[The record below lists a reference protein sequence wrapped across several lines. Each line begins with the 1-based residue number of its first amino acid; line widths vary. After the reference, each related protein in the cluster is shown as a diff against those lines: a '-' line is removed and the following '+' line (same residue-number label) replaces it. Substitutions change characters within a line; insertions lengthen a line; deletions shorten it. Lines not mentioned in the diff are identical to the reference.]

1 MRARTHQE
9 SIADLDVISDGLMQ
23 TIVEGLE
30 EQLWMLRAHLR

>member
-1 MRARTHQE
+1 VVE
-9 SIADLDVISDGLMQ
+9 DLDVISDGLVQ